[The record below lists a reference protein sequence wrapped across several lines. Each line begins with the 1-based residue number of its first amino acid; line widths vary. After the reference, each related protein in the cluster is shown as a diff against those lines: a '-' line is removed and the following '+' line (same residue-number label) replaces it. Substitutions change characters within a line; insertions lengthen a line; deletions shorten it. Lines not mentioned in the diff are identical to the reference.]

1 MFELYEHQK
10 KVIESLRLTWKH
22 LRTHVIYANV
32 GFGKTAVA
40 YHLIKSMND
49 RGLKVVFVAPY
60 TTLVNQTYDRFC
72 QYGLNEPSVI
82 WRDDERYDEK
92 NLCQIA
98 SADTLIRR
106 EFPADVDC
114 LIIDECHI
122 KREILLQIIEKAPFH
137 VIGLSGTP
145 FKKWMGEY
153 YENLVKVTTMR
164 EMIDNGFLSDYEF
177 YAPTK
182 PDLSSVGTRPTDEG
196 QEYIDEQVAE
206 IMNGADIVGDIV
218 LNWLKNG
225 ENRPT
230 IAFCCNVL
238 HANHVTNEFNRAGVK
253 AEVMTAKTPKE
264 ERQQIVKRFEEG
276 ITKIICN
283 VGVLVAGFDSDVR
296 CIIYAKPTKSEI
308 QWIQCLG
315 RGLRTAEGKD
325 KCIIFDHS
333 GTVHRL
339 GFPDSIE
346 YDRLKGT
353 DDGLDARDQKKKEI
367 EKKEKEPKECSNCN
381 FMKPAGVYVCPKC
394 GHKPLAG
401 EDVEVDESREI
412 NLITGKKQI
421 TKEEM
426 QTFYSE
432 LLGLQTEYFN
442 SGKAFADKRVNAVFK
457 SKFDLWPNQAGVS
470 KRMLAPSDTV
480 KKFIQHENIKFAKSR
495 KKKQEKKLSPEQA
508 EKNAKEC
515 IDGLKAL
522 FEDFDS

>member
-1 MFELYEHQK
+1 MLELYTHQN

-22 LRTHVIYANV
+22 FRTHVIYANV
-32 GFGKTAVA
+32 GFGKTAIA
-40 YHLIKSMND
+40 YHLINSMNQ

-72 QYGLNEPSVI
+72 QYGLKEPSVI

-106 EFPADVDC
+106 EFPSDVDC

-122 KREILLQIIEKAPFH
+122 KREALLDIIENANFH

-145 FKKWMGEY
+145 FKKWMGSY

-164 EMIDNGFLSDYEF
+164 EMIDNGYLSDFEF

-182 PDLSSVGTRPTDEG
+182 PDLTSVDFKYTDEG
-196 QEYIDEQVAE
+196 QDFIEEQVAE

-238 HANHVTNEFNRAGVK
+238 HANHVTNEFNRANVK

-264 ERQQIVKRFEEG
+264 ERQQIVLRFEQG

-315 RGLRTAEGKD
+315 RGLRTAKGKD

-346 YDRLKGT
+346 YERLKGS
-353 DDGLDARDQKKKEI
+353 DDGLDAREQKSKEI
-367 EKKEKEPKECSNCN
+367 EKKEKEPKECTNCN
-381 FMKPAGVYVCPKC
+381 YMKPAGVYVCPKC

-401 EDVEVDESREI
+401 EDVEVDDSRDI
-412 NLITGKKQI
+412 SLITGKKVI

-432 LLGLQTEYFN
+432 LLGFQAEYLN
-442 SGKAFADKRVNAVFK
+442 AGKNFTDKRVNAVFK
-457 SKFDLWPNQAGVS
+457 SKYDLWPSQAKVTKRILSPS
-470 KRMLAPSDTV
+470 KGLRD
-480 KKFIQHENIKFAKSR
+480 FITHENIKYAKGR
-495 KKKQEKKLSPEQA
+495 KKREQ
-508 EKNAKEC
+508 NAKET

-522 FEDFDS
+522 FEDFDA

>member
-182 PDLSSVGTRPTDEG
+182 PDLSSVGTKHTDEG

-218 LNWLKNG
+218 LNWLIGSKTARIG
-225 ENRPT
+225 LQSHF
-230 IAFCCNVL
+230 A
-238 HANHVTNEFNRAGVK
+238 
-253 AEVMTAKTPKE
+253 VMSYT
-264 ERQQIVKRFEEG
+264 
-276 ITKIICN
+276 
-283 VGVLVAGFDSDVR
+283 
-296 CIIYAKPTKSEI
+296 
-308 QWIQCLG
+308 
-315 RGLRTAEGKD
+315 
-325 KCIIFDHS
+325 
-333 GTVHRL
+333 
-339 GFPDSIE
+339 
-346 YDRLKGT
+346 
-353 DDGLDARDQKKKEI
+353 
-367 EKKEKEPKECSNCN
+367 
-381 FMKPAGVYVCPKC
+381 
-394 GHKPLAG
+394 
-401 EDVEVDESREI
+401 
-412 NLITGKKQI
+412 LITLPMNSIAQALKQ
-421 TKEEM
+421 
-426 QTFYSE
+426 
-432 LLGLQTEYFN
+432 
-442 SGKAFADKRVNAVFK
+442 R
-457 SKFDLWPNQAGVS
+457 
-470 KRMLAPSDTV
+470 
-480 KKFIQHENIKFAKSR
+480 
-495 KKKQEKKLSPEQA
+495 
-508 EKNAKEC
+508 
-515 IDGLKAL
+515 
-522 FEDFDS
+522 